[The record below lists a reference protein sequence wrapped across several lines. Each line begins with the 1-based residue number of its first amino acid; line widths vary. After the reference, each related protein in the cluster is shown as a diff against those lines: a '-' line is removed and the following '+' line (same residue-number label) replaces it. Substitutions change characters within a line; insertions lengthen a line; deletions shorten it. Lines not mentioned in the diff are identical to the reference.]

1 MPKNERLYSVSI
13 YGQDRNGTYQT
24 KTLSLAQYT
33 LVQDRLMYHN
43 QGFTEK
49 PRPEYWNDSNN
60 NFKITFFTTTGR
72 KLELTNIRMTEYE

>member
-1 MPKNERLYSVSI
+1 
-13 YGQDRNGTYQT
+13 
-24 KTLSLAQYT
+24 
-33 LVQDRLMYHN
+33 MYHN

-60 NFKITFFTTTGR
+60 NFKITFTTSKGR